1 MVACVE
7 PSMILRRIMT
17 LQTPVVTWP
26 PATRLLSSLSQQ
38 PRTCHSNLPGSP
50 TEVFPG
56 MESQGLPLR
65 AHIMSSFSFLLSFYV
80 SSPYQ
85 GTLGKRWN
93 DKTGSWATADIL
105 PPLLLTMADV
115 LILISNN
122 IYRCGNRNS
131 ERFSDSFTTT
141 EHVMRL
147 SKTLLSLPW
156 QHGLLLLKHCHLI
169 DSRKNWGD
177 FSQTWV
183 SLAKRIYSRSLK

>member
-26 PATRLLSSLSQQ
+26 PATRLLSPLSQQ
-38 PRTCHSNLPGSP
+38 PRTCHSNLPPSP

-56 MESQGLPLR
+56 METQGLPLR
-65 AHIMSSFSFLLSFYV
+65 AHIMSSFSFLLSFYI

-93 DKTGSWATADIL
+93 HKTGSWATADIL

-122 IYRCGNRNS
+122 IYRCGNRNL
-131 ERFSDSFTTT
+131 ERFSDSLTTA

-147 SKTLLSLPW
+147 SKTLLW
-156 QHGLLLLKHCHLI
+156 QFCPFH
-169 DSRKNWGD
+169 DSMGFCYWNIVT
-177 FSQTWV
+177 S
-183 SLAKRIYSRSLK
+183 